1 MPIVI
6 KTPAHRSEI
15 EDFADFV
22 RLVDEV
28 QTGEPYFDP
37 PETLA
42 AAEWLPG
49 ACEQSVHII
58 LARDGGRI
66 VGYCMAQPFESYGR
80 FQSSAA
86 DFGVV
91 SSSCLYLSE
100 MGVARSG
107 RGNGIGRALLGE
119 LKDRLDPRFD
129 TILVRTLQSTYGT
142 PHPNPAVAFY
152 RKTGFDLVTTK
163 SGPLVEDGAALRHR
177 PRVFLR
183 WSRKCTP
190 EP

>member
-1 MPIVI
+1 MPTVI

-15 EDFADFV
+15 RDFADFV

-28 QTGEPYFDP
+28 QSGEPYFDTP
-37 PETLA
+37 DTLT

-49 ACEQSVHII
+49 ACDASTHII

-66 VGYCMAQPFESYGR
+66 VGYCLAQPFGSYRR

-86 DFGVV
+86 DYGVV

-100 MGVARSG
+100 MGVAKSG
-107 RGNGIGRALLGE
+107 RGNGVGRTLLRE
-119 LKDRLDPRFD
+119 LKNRMDHTFD

-142 PHPNPAVAFY
+142 PHPNPAIAFY
-152 RKTGFDLVTTK
+152 RKDGFDLVMTK
-163 SGPLVEDGAALRHR
+163 GGPLIEDGPALRHR

-183 WSRKCTP
+183 WSR
-190 EP
+190 